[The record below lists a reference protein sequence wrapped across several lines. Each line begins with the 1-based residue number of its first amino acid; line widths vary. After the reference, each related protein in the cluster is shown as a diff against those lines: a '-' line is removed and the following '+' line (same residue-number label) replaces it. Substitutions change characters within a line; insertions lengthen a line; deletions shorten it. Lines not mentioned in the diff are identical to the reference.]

1 MQVTNHMKYMKD
13 SIYVIVKL
21 TNVNLTGISDFC
33 SSHK

>member
-21 TNVNLTGISDFC
+21 TNVNLIEISDFC